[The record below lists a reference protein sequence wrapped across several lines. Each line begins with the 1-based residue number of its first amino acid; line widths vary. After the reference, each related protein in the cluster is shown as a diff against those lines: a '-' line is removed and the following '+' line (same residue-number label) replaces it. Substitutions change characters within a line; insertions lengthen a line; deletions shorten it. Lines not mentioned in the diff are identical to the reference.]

1 MTEMLEP
8 SGVTGEQVSRAFAFT
23 DEVVARYPGR
33 VTGTAALHEAALRI
47 REEFAK
53 YCDPGSAKIEEFD
66 VHPGSF
72 LKYLPGLTVLYFA
85 AAVLLY
91 FNLPWPALAAIVLAV
106 LAFTGQFLLYWHL
119 LDPIFPKSRGYNI
132 VGSIEP
138 QGEVRQQVIVS
149 AHHDAAYVFHLLAR
163 APRLYFPLMRAGL
176 AVMLF
181 ALLVC
186 LTAALLS
193 LFAIALPQWVSIT
206 LMALGVF
213 VLPFLFF
220 TTNKIVPGAG
230 DNMIAVAIAGEVGRV
245 FGAAKRPGQAL
256 LKHTRIVLA
265 SFDAEECG
273 MRGARAFV
281 SRHRQEMA
289 AVKTYVLNMDTL
301 YRLKDLNFFRADRNS
316 MVKLSYPVAIE
327 CRDIARVMGYRATV
341 SSMSPGGG
349 HTDAAAFGEAG
360 IAATNMCA
368 MSYNRMKEYHPWVY
382 HTPNDVS
389 KYVERPLVAACIG
402 IIREYIL
409 KKDKEP
415 DK

>member
-1 MTEMLEP
+1 MSEMLETA
-8 SGVTGEQVSRAFAFT
+8 GLTEEQVSRAFAFT
-23 DEVVARYPGR
+23 DEVVEGFPGR
-33 VTGTAALHEAALRI
+33 VTGTEALRGAALRI
-47 REEFAK
+47 RDEFAK

-91 FNLPWPALAAIVLAV
+91 FNLPWPALAAIALAV
-106 LAFTGQFLLYWHL
+106 FAFTGQFLLYWRL
-119 LDPIFPKSRGYNI
+119 LDPLFPKRRGYN
-132 VGSIEP
+132 VVAGIEP
-138 QGEVRQQVIVS
+138 EGEVKQQVIVS

-163 APRLYFPLMRAGL
+163 IPRLYFPLMRAGT
-176 AVMLF
+176 AVMLLG
-181 ALLVC
+181 LLAC
-186 LTAALLS
+186 IAAVVSSLL
-193 LFAIALPQWVSIT
+193 AVALPQGVSMA
-206 LMALGVF
+206 LLALGVF

-220 TTNKIVPGAG
+220 TTGQTVPGAG
-230 DNMIAVAIAGEVGRV
+230 DNMMAVAIAGEVGRI
-245 FGAAKRPGQAL
+245 FGEAKRSGAGL
-256 LKHTRIVLA
+256 LKNTRIVLA

-281 SRHRQEMA
+281 KQHRAEMA

-316 MVKLSYPVAIE
+316 MVRLSYLMALE
-327 CRDIARVMGYRATV
+327 CRDIARAMGYRATV
-341 SSMSPGGG
+341 SSMQPGGG

-360 IAATNMCA
+360 IEATNLCA

-382 HTPNDVS
+382 HTANDVS
-389 KYVERPLVAACIG
+389 KYVERPLVVACIG

-409 KKDKEP
+409 KKDTEQ

>member
-1 MTEMLEP
+1 L
-8 SGVTGEQVSRAFAFT
+8 R
-23 DEVVARYPGR
+23 
-33 VTGTAALHEAALRI
+33 EAALRV
-47 REEFAK
+47 RDEFAK

-91 FNLPWPALAAIVLAV
+91 FDLPWLALASVALAV
-106 LAFTGQFLLYWHL
+106 LAFTGQFLLYWHM
-119 LDPIFPKSRGYNI
+119 LDPIFPKRRGYNV

-138 QGEVRQQVIVS
+138 RGEVRQQVIVS

-186 LTAALLS
+186 LTVALLS
-193 LFAIALPQWVSIT
+193 LFAIALPQWVAIV
-206 LMALGVF
+206 LIAMGVF

-220 TTNKIVPGAG
+220 TTNQIVPGAG
-230 DNMIAVAIAGEVGRV
+230 DNMIAVAIAGEVGRI
-245 FGAAKRPGQAL
+245 FGAAKRPGGGL
-256 LKHTRIVLA
+256 VKHTRIVLA

-273 MRGARAFV
+273 MRGARAYV
-281 SRHRQEMA
+281 KQHRQEMA
-289 AVKTYVLNMDTL
+289 ALKTYVLNMDTL

-316 MVKLSYPVAIE
+316 MVRLSYLMALE
-327 CRDIARVMGYRATV
+327 CRDIARAMKYRATV
-341 SSMSPGGG
+341 SSMPPGGG

-360 IAATNMCA
+360 IEATNVCA

-389 KYVERPLVAACIG
+389 RYIERPLVAASIG

-409 KKDKEP
+409 KKDREMDKEL
-415 DK
+415 KEVEHG

>member
-1 MTEMLEP
+1 MAEMLEP
-8 SGVTGEQVSRAFAFT
+8 AGVIEEQASRAFAFT
-23 DEVVARYPGR
+23 DEVVERYPGR
-33 VTGTAALHEAALRI
+33 VTGTTALREAALRI
-47 REEFAK
+47 REEFGK
-53 YCDPGSAKIEEFD
+53 YCDAGSARIEEFD

-91 FNLPWPALAAIVLAV
+91 FNLPWPALAAIALAV
-106 LAFTGQFLLYWHL
+106 FAFTGQFLLYWRL
-119 LDPIFPKSRGYNI
+119 LDPLFPKRRGYN
-132 VGSIEP
+132 VVAGIEP
-138 QGEVRQQVIVS
+138 EGEVKQQVIVS

-163 APRLYFPLMRAGL
+163 IPRLYFPLMRAGA
-176 AVMLF
+176 AVMLLG
-181 ALLVC
+181 LLAC
-186 LTAALLS
+186 IAAAVSSLL
-193 LFAIALPQWVSIT
+193 AVALPQGVSIV
-206 LMALGVF
+206 LLALGVF

-220 TTNKIVPGAG
+220 TTGQTVPGAG
-230 DNMIAVAIAGEVGRV
+230 DNMMAVAIAGEVGR
-245 FGAAKRPGQAL
+245 FFCAARPSGGGL
-256 LKHTRIVLA
+256 LKNTRIVLA

-281 SRHRQEMA
+281 KQHRAEMA

-316 MVKLSYPVAIE
+316 MVRLSYLMALE
-327 CRDIARVMGYRATV
+327 CRDIARAMGYRATV
-341 SSMSPGGG
+341 SGMPPGGG

-360 IAATNMCA
+360 IEATNLCA

-389 KYVERPLVAACIG
+389 KYVERPLVVACIG

-409 KKDKEP
+409 KKDTEQ